1 MMKTNLPK
9 KMLALGLAL
18 VLALGAGLAC
28 GEAAAN
34 LTVPRMGTMEDT
46 VTGRITAELYPA
58 ALTGTGYVNELSLDI
73 HWPDAS
79 GNSVNYYLIL
89 EPASDDGA
97 AAEYLVKGD
106 IVHLICGKDGE
117 ITEEK
122 WENRQIGGTAVFA
135 ANENGVT
142 ELSFHDDAN
151 EDLND
156 LKLHLSETPA
166 PAAEDVA
173 ANVLRPI
180 FELEEESAGANMK
193 AASAAADLIAYAA
206 ANGFYAVNQ
215 EKLAA
220 VMQEAAASLQL
231 TKEEFNILKTN
242 AARAAQKI
250 RDAAGLTVMDPE
262 EYEEVLKEM
271 EDAGAGE
278 VLREALKGF
287 TEACSAGVM
296 AERLEALEYTAK

>member
-1 MMKTNLPK
+1 MKTNMLK
-9 KMLALGLAL
+9 KMMALGMALILA
-18 VLALGAGLAC
+18 VGAGLAC
-28 GEAAAN
+28 GEAAN

-58 ALTGTGYVNELSLDI
+58 SLTGTGYVNELSLDI
-73 HWPDAS
+73 HWPDPS

-97 AAEYLVKGD
+97 AAEYRVKGD
-106 IVHLICGKDGE
+106 IVHLVCGKDGE
-117 ITEEK
+117 IAEEK
-122 WENRQIGGTAVFA
+122 WENRQIGGKAVFT

-156 LKLHLSETPA
+156 VKLRMSETPA

-173 ANVLRPI
+173 ANVFRPV
-180 FELEEESAGANMK
+180 FELEEGSVGANLK
-193 AASAAADLIAYAA
+193 QASAAADLIAYAA
-206 ANGFYAVNQ
+206 SNGLYAVNQ
-215 EKLAA
+215 KKLAA

-231 TKEEFNILKTN
+231 TEEEFSILKTN
-242 AARAAQKI
+242 AAGVAKAI

-262 EYEEVLKEM
+262 EYEEVLKMM
-271 EDAGAGE
+271 EDAGASE
-278 VLREALKGF
+278 VLRKALTGF

-296 AERLEALEYTAK
+296 ADRLEALEYAAK